1 MNSPT
6 FVLPQ
11 CYTLKNKRKKPFRK
25 PQTNKKTP
33 GLAPGKI
40 IYVGDDRTEQV
51 NISVIDYD
59 LNFIEER
66 QALTVEE
73 CFKYRDTPS
82 STWINVDG
90 IHRTEVI
97 EKVGKHFG
105 ISTLV
110 LEDVVNTNSRPKIDD
125 NKDYA
130 FIILKMLT
138 YDTAKHNLN
147 IEQVSLVLG
156 KNFVISFQENEGDLF
171 DSIRIRLR
179 DADSRIRKYGSD
191 YLAYCLMDKIV
202 DEYFIIIE
210 SMGTELE
217 DMEDEVSGNPTKEF
231 LQRYNEL
238 KQNGIYLRKSVWP
251 LREVI
256 NYMLRGDMQLI
267 KAEVLPYFRDLYD
280 HTIQVIDTTETYR
293 DLFSDIMDLYLST
306 LSLKM
311 NEVMK
316 VLTIISTIFIP
327 LTFIVGVYGMNFR
340 VMPELDWNYGYYTVL
355 GVMVIIAGL
364 MVYFFKR
371 KNWF

>member
-1 MNSPT
+1 M
-6 FVLPQ
+6 
-11 CYTLKNKRKKPFRK
+11 
-25 PQTNKKTP
+25 
-33 GLAPGKI
+33 APGKI

-51 NISVIDYD
+51 NITVIDYD
-59 LNFIEER
+59 LDYFEER
-66 QALTVEE
+66 TSLTVED
-73 CFKYRDTPS
+73 CFPYRDKPTN
-82 STWINVDG
+82 TWINVDG
-90 IHRTEVI
+90 IHNTEVI

-105 ISTLV
+105 INTLV

-125 NKDYA
+125 FKDYA
-130 FIILKMLT
+130 FIVLKMLT
-138 YDTAKHNLN
+138 YDTARHNLN

-171 DSIRIRLR
+171 NSIRVRLR

-217 DMEDEVSGNPTKEF
+217 DMEDEVSGDPTKEF
-231 LQRYNEL
+231 LQRYNDL

-256 NYMLRGDMQLI
+256 NYMLRGDVSLI

-327 LTFIVGVYGMNFR
+327 LTFIVGVYGMNFK
-340 VMPELDWNYGYYTVL
+340 VMPELDQPYGYYTVW
-355 GVMVIIAGL
+355 GVMAVIAVSMIY
-364 MVYFFKR
+364 YFRK

>member
-1 MNSPT
+1 M
-6 FVLPQ
+6 
-11 CYTLKNKRKKPFRK
+11 KRKRKHSYRK
-25 PQTNKKTP
+25 PQTLKKSP

-40 IYVGDDRTEQV
+40 IYVGDDRTDQV

-59 LNFIEER
+59 IDFFNESKSV
-66 QALTVEE
+66 TVED
-73 CFKYRDTPS
+73 CYKYRDTS
-82 STWINVDG
+82 TSTWINVDG
-90 IHRTEVI
+90 IHHTDII
-97 EKVGKHFG
+97 EKVGKYFG
-105 ISTLV
+105 INTLV

-125 NKDYA
+125 FKEYA
-130 FIILKMLT
+130 FIVLKMLT
-138 YDTAKHNLN
+138 YDTDKHNLN

-156 KNFVISFQENEGDLF
+156 KNFVISFQENEGDIF
-171 DSIRIRLR
+171 NSIRLRLR

-217 DMEDEVSGNPTKEF
+217 DMEEEVSGDPTREF
-231 LQRYNEL
+231 LRRYNEL

-267 KAEVLPYFRDLYD
+267 KTEVLPYFRDLYD

-327 LTFIVGVYGMNFR
+327 LTFIVGIYGMNFK
-340 VMPELDWNYGYYTVL
+340 VMPELDWQYGYYTVL
-355 GVMVIIAGL
+355 AVMAVIAAFMI
-364 MVYFFKR
+364 YYFKR
-371 KNWF
+371 KKWF